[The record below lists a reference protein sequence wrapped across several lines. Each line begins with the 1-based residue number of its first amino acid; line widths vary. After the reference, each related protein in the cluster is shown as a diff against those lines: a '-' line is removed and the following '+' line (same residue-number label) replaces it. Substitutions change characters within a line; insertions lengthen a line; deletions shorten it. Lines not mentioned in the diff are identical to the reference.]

1 MELRRALDQISEI
14 HTQLAKTETFRGY
27 RALPTALGGLVG
39 IVAASA
45 QETVLLENPSFGRV
59 ATSSTV
65 IGSGYADFWMAVAA
79 LAAVIGLVPLAIK
92 VFKSSAREQRRS
104 LEAIAQIV
112 PALVLGAVIGSCLY
126 DLPGLLPG
134 LWCGA
139 WALGLWASRPYLPR
153 AVGWICAYYLAVAI
167 YCVVTMDPHVVPNG
181 WVMGGAF
188 GLGQL
193 ALAFV
198 LWMQL
203 ERNSVGVFGQSDAQS
218 GGER

>member
-27 RALPTALGGLVG
+27 RALPTALGGALGLVAAG
-39 IVAASA
+39 AQDSLIDMNPMPMRVAASA
-45 QETVLLENPSFGRV
+45 SGPSSAFADYWMLV
-59 ATSSTV
+59 A
-65 IGSGYADFWMAVAA
+65 G
-79 LAAVIGLVPLAIK
+79 LAAVVGLVPLAIK
-92 VFKSSAREQRRS
+92 VLTSSAREQRRS

-112 PALVLGAVIGSCLY
+112 PALVLGGIVGLYLY
-126 DLPGLLPG
+126 DIPGALPG
-134 LWCGA
+134 LWCGS

-167 YCVVTMDPHVVPNG
+167 YCLATLNPHDVPNG
-181 WVMGGAF
+181 WIMGGAF

-203 ERNSVGVFGQSDAQS
+203 ERSSAGVFGRRSQRE
-218 GGER
+218 GNHE